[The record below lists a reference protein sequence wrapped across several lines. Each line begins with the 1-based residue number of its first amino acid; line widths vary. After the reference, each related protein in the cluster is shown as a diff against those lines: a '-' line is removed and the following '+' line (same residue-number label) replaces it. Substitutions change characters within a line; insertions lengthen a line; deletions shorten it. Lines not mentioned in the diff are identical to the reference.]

1 VVFDHIKKQ
10 PDAKYVNAL
19 RWYKHIASYSKQE
32 KELFEGEKK
41 AFADYVKVAK
51 APKKEEAAEEDDDDI
66 DLFGSDEEEDEE
78 KQKLVAK
85 RLEEYHAK
93 KAASKYPTRV
103 QVVMKPAF
111 VRVLHGEDKPPA
123 TFLLLFLNLPL

>member
-1 VVFDHIKKQ
+1 VFEHIKKQ

-32 KELFEGEKK
+32 KEAFDGEKK
-41 AFADYVKVAK
+41 TFADYVKVAK
-51 APKKEEAAEEDDDDI
+51 AETKKAAKEEEEDDDDI

-78 KQKLVAK
+78 KAKLVAK

-93 KAASKYPTRV
+93 KAASMY
-103 QVVMKPAF
+103 
-111 VRVLHGEDKPPA
+111 
-123 TFLLLFLNLPL
+123 FLGFDVAC